1 MPHSSDP
8 TPESSSEQE
17 HYSLEEM
24 MHRLKERGHEEGELV
39 TRADGTVAIK
49 VKKRKRR
56 SKQPIKEQAKRAQR
70 MRLLQIGAVF
80 TVFTVV
86 LATVVGM
93 LFYYNSNAF
102 REATRQKIA
111 DWTGADV
118 ELTDFSVTP
127 NSAKAAS
134 AQLTWPEGNYLRSLQ
149 LSHPSAGL
157 DLSSFVG
164 NKWGGTTVLAKS
176 GKLIFSDAKN
186 SAPKSHASPAK
197 GALFPFAFTSYRCEK
212 LDIIGLRDNQSP
224 WFQVEGTE
232 ASLIKTTR
240 GTQTRFTGGSIK
252 LPGLQKIN
260 VDRGS
265 IYFELGQMR
274 IEKLRLKAGEANG
287 SLELEN
293 SIELYSPARAE
304 MKVMLENFPLD
315 VLMGQ
320 ELDVIFSGYVNTSQD
335 SLNRLCSFRIGDLN
349 SFKLQLG
356 FRSTERDSLT
366 IRNLPFLRELSTELQ
381 NPEYA
386 RQFAFTDRVEG
397 ELTRTVNSTKISE
410 LRLEKKGHFA
420 IRGDIEVI
428 DRILTGTL
436 EVGLPTELLLNQ
448 EEHGA
453 LKRVFNRQE
462 DGFLWCTVELSGQP
476 SKPLDNFA
484 SQYQR
489 ALEQESA
496 SATSQP
502 KDQPKDQPKLDIEA
516 ELEN

>member
-1 MPHSSDP
+1 MPYSSDP
-8 TPESSSEQE
+8 TPETASEQE
-17 HYSLEEM
+17 NYSLDEM
-24 MHRLKERGHEEGELV
+24 MNRLKDRGHQEGELV

-56 SKQPIKEQAKRAQR
+56 SKQPFKEQAKRAQR
-70 MRLLQIGAVF
+70 IRLLQIVSVF
-80 TVFTVV
+80 TLFTIV

-111 DWTGADV
+111 DWSGAEV
-118 ELTDFSVTP
+118 ELVEFSVTP
-127 NSAKAAS
+127 NSAKATS
-134 AQLTWPEGNYLRSLQ
+134 AQLTWPEGNYLRSLE

-164 NKWGGTTVLAKS
+164 NKWGGTTFLAKS
-176 GKLIFSDAKN
+176 GKLIFSDAK
-186 SAPKSHASPAK
+186 SSEPKSFNHPAK
-197 GALFPFAFTSYRCEK
+197 GILYPFSFSSYRCEK
-212 LDIIGLRDNQSP
+212 LDITGLRDNRST

-240 GTQTRFTGGSIK
+240 GTQTRFTGGTIK
-252 LPGLQKIN
+252 LPGFQMMS

-265 IYFELGQMR
+265 IFFELGQMR
-274 IEKLRLKAGEANG
+274 VEKLRLKAGEAKG

-293 SIELYSPARAE
+293 SFELYNPTRAE

-320 ELDVIFSGYVNTSQD
+320 ELGYIFSGYVDTPSD
-335 SLNRLCSFRIGDLN
+335 SLNRLCSFTVGDLK
-349 SFKLQLG
+349 SFKLQLD
-356 FRSTERDSLT
+356 FRNSERDSLT
-366 IRNLPFLRELSTELQ
+366 ISNLPFLLDLSTELQ

-397 ELTRTVNSTKISE
+397 ELVRTETTTRITN

-420 IRGDIEVI
+420 IRGNMEVI
-428 DRILTGTL
+428 DRILTGAL
-436 EVGLPTELLLNQ
+436 EVGLPTELLLNK

-453 LKRVFNRQE
+453 LKRIFNRQQ
-462 DGFLWCTVELSGQP
+462 DGFLWCTVQLSGQP

-489 ALEQESA
+489 ALEQESN
-496 SATSQP
+496 SSPTKP
-502 KDQPKDQPKLDIEA
+502 KEKKTTLDIEA
-516 ELEN
+516 ELED